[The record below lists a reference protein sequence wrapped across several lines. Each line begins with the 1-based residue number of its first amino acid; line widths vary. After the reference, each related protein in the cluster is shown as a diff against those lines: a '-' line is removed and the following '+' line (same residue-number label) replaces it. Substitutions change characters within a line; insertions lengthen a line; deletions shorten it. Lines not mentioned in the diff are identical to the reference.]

1 MGGCCKNKCGPA
13 YFPTPFTVTGPTG
26 PAGSSEVYTA
36 VANGVTGNT
45 GIGPAYVRGG
55 AGLIGLFVGGQLL
68 ANPLGAT
75 TLYVP
80 ANLPWSST
88 GGNVVSYTIS

>member
-26 PAGSSEVYTA
+26 PAGPTEVYTT
-36 VANGVTGNT
+36 VAAGVTGNS
-45 GIGPAYVRGG
+45 GNGPAYIRGG
-55 AGLIGLFVGGQLL
+55 AGIIGVSVGGQII
-68 ANPLGAT
+68 ANPLGPN

-80 ANLPWSST
+80 DNLPWSST
-88 GGNVVSYTIS
+88 GGNVVSYTIA